1 MALIKAARR
10 KKRVF
15 FRRYSLLLLNFEAK
29 AKCNQLQHRL
39 TTAIGVTTRK
49 CANCPAAAAVLA
61 YKKKRNIIN
70 WSYQQQADNIVG
82 KMTIAALDA
91 EIWGKEKA
99 ALCSG
104 DFPDRWHFPS
114 CNSILQAAL
123 GLVLRRL
130 AFGARGNALPFL
142 RDAQPKTYIVAG
154 SF

>member
-15 FRRYSLLLLNFEAK
+15 FQRYSLLLLNFEAK

-91 EIWGKEKA
+91 EMWVKEKA
-99 ALCSG
+99 AFAQVTSLTGGTFPVVTRSCKLRSGSSFAAWPSELVETLCRSYER
-104 DFPDRWHFPS
+104 F
-114 CNSILQAAL
+114 
-123 GLVLRRL
+123 
-130 AFGARGNALPFL
+130 
-142 RDAQPKTYIVAG
+142 
-154 SF
+154 